1 MPANLT
7 PDYRN
12 AEKAFR
18 QAKTAPEKIAAL
30 EQMLAT
36 IPKHKG
42 TEKMQ
47 ADIKHRLAKM
57 RVAAT
62 QARGKGGGV
71 DIFFV
76 EKQGAGQ
83 VALVG
88 TPNAGKSSLVA
99 AVSHAKVK
107 VAPYPYATHAPVPGM
122 MPFEDIQIQL
132 VDLPPVSAEGLVPGM
147 AGTLR
152 NADILMIC
160 LDLSADDVLEQA
172 EVCLRALEARGLV
185 PASTRGERE
194 GQKGPEGA
202 IAKRMIFVGTKAD
215 APRAK
220 DNLEALRGLRA
231 DREPFVVTSAET
243 REGLEDL
250 GKRLFAMLDVVRVY
264 SKEPGKPADLDQPF
278 IVPRGSTVMDL
289 AETIH
294 RELAQNLKRARI
306 WGGGKYDGQ
315 AVQRDHVLADKDVI
329 ELHV

>member
-7 PDYRN
+7 PDYLK
-12 AEKAFR
+12 AERAFR

-30 EQMLAT
+30 EEMLAT

-47 ADIKHRLAKM
+47 ADIKHRIAKV
-57 RVAAT
+57 RAAAT

-71 DIFFV
+71 DVFFV

-132 VDLPPVSAEGLVPGM
+132 VDLPPVMPEGLVPGM
-147 AGTLR
+147 TGTLR

-172 EVCLRALEARGLV
+172 EVCLRALEAKGLV
-185 PASTRGERE
+185 RE
-194 GQKGPEGA
+194 GREVPEGA
-202 IAKRMIFVGTKAD
+202 NAKRTIFVGTKAD
-215 APRAK
+215 APGAK
-220 DNLEALRGLRA
+220 DNLEALRALRT
-231 DREPFVVTSAET
+231 DLEPFVATSVET

-264 SKEPGKPADLDQPF
+264 SKEPGKPADLRQPF

-289 AETIH
+289 AEAIH
-294 RELAQNLKRARI
+294 RELAQHLKRARI

>member
-12 AEKAFR
+12 AEKIFR
-18 QAKTAPEKIAAL
+18 QAKTAAEKIAAL

-47 ADIKHRLAKM
+47 ADIKRRLAKT
-57 RVAAT
+57 RSAAT

-185 PASTRGERE
+185 RE

-202 IAKRMIFVGTKAD
+202 SAKRMIFVGTKTD
-215 APRAK
+215 APGTK
-220 DNLEALRGLRA
+220 DNLEALRGLRT
-231 DREPFVVTSAET
+231 DLEPFVVTSAET
-243 REGLEDL
+243 RQGLEDL

-264 SKEPGKPADLDQPF
+264 SKEPGKPADLRQPF

>member
-7 PDYRN
+7 PDYLK
-12 AEKAFR
+12 AERAYR
-18 QAKTAPEKIAAL
+18 QAKTPQDKIAAL
-30 EQMLAT
+30 EEMYAT

-47 ADIKHRLAKM
+47 ADIKRRIAKT
-57 RVAAT
+57 RSAAT

-71 DIFFV
+71 DVFFV

-83 VALVG
+83 AALVG

-147 AGTLR
+147 TGTLR

-172 EVCLRALEARGLV
+172 EVCLRALEAKGLV
-185 PASTRGERE
+185 REGREVRGE
-194 GQKGPEGA
+194 K
-202 IAKRMIFVGTKAD
+202 
-215 APRAK
+215 
-220 DNLEALRGLRA
+220 
-231 DREPFVVTSAET
+231 
-243 REGLEDL
+243 
-250 GKRLFAMLDVVRVY
+250 
-264 SKEPGKPADLDQPF
+264 
-278 IVPRGSTVMDL
+278 
-289 AETIH
+289 
-294 RELAQNLKRARI
+294 
-306 WGGGKYDGQ
+306 
-315 AVQRDHVLADKDVI
+315 
-329 ELHV
+329 

>member
-12 AEKAFR
+12 AEKTFR
-18 QAKTAPEKIAAL
+18 QAKTASEKIAAL
-30 EQMLAT
+30 EEMLAT

-47 ADIKHRLAKM
+47 ADIKHRIAKT
-57 RVAAT
+57 RAAAT

-185 PASTRGERE
+185 RE

-202 IAKRMIFVGTKAD
+202 SAKRTIFVGTKTD
-215 APRAK
+215 APGTK
-220 DNLEALRGLRA
+220 DNLEALRGLRT
-231 DREPFVVTSAET
+231 DLEPFVVTSAET
-243 REGLEDL
+243 RQGLEDL

-264 SKEPGKPADLDQPF
+264 SKEPGKPADLRQPF

>member
-7 PDYRN
+7 PDYLH
-12 AEKAFR
+12 AERAFR

-30 EQMLAT
+30 EEMLAT

-47 ADIKHRLAKM
+47 ADIKHRIAKT
-57 RVAAT
+57 RAAAT

-132 VDLPPVSAEGLVPGM
+132 VDLPPVSAEGLVSGM
-147 AGTLR
+147 TGTLR

-160 LDLSADDVLEQA
+160 LDLSAGDVLEQV
-172 EVCLRALEARGLV
+172 EVCLRALEAKGIV
-185 PASTRGERE
+185 RE
-194 GQKGPEGA
+194 GREVPEGA
-202 IAKRMIFVGTKAD
+202 VAKRTIFVGTKAD
-215 APRAK
+215 APGAK
-220 DNLEALRGLRA
+220 DNLEALRGLRT
-231 DREPFVVTSAET
+231 DLEPFVATSAET

-289 AETIH
+289 AEAIH
-294 RELAQNLKRARI
+294 RELAHHLKRARI

>member
-7 PDYRN
+7 PDYLK
-12 AEKAFR
+12 AERAFR
-18 QAKTAPEKIAAL
+18 QAKTAAEKIAAL
-30 EQMLAT
+30 EEMLAT

-47 ADIKHRLAKM
+47 ADIKHRIAKV
-57 RVAAT
+57 RSAAT

-71 DIFFV
+71 DVFFV

-147 AGTLR
+147 TGTLR

-160 LDLSADDVLEQA
+160 LDLSAGDVLEQV
-172 EVCLRALEARGLV
+172 EVCLRALEAKGLV
-185 PASTRGERE
+185 RE
-194 GQKGPEGA
+194 GREGPEGA
-202 IAKRMIFVGTKAD
+202 VAKRTIFVGTKAD
-215 APRAK
+215 APGAK
-220 DNLEALRGLRA
+220 DNLEALRGLRT
-231 DREPFVVTSAET
+231 DLEPFVVTSAET

>member
-7 PDYRN
+7 PDYLH

-30 EQMLAT
+30 EEMLAT

-47 ADIKHRLAKM
+47 ADIKHRIAKV
-57 RVAAT
+57 RAAAT

-71 DIFFV
+71 DVFFV

-132 VDLPPVSAEGLVPGM
+132 VDLPPVSAEGLVSGM
-147 AGTLR
+147 TGTLR

-160 LDLSADDVLEQA
+160 LDLSAGDVLEQV
-172 EVCLRALEARGLV
+172 EVCLRVLEAKGLV
-185 PASTRGERE
+185 RE

-202 IAKRMIFVGTKAD
+202 VAKRTIFVGTKAD
-215 APRAK
+215 APGAK
-220 DNLEALRGLRA
+220 DNLEALRGLRT
-231 DREPFVVTSAET
+231 DLEPFVATSAET
-243 REGLEDL
+243 REGLEDM

-264 SKEPGKPADLDQPF
+264 SKEPGKPADLRQPF

-289 AETIH
+289 AEAIH
-294 RELAQNLKRARI
+294 RELAQHLKRARI

>member
-12 AEKAFR
+12 AEKVYR

-47 ADIKHRLAKM
+47 ADIKHRIAKT
-57 RVAAT
+57 RAAAT

-147 AGTLR
+147 TGTLR

-160 LDLSADDVLEQA
+160 LDLSADDVLEQV

-231 DREPFVVTSAET
+231 DREPFVVASAET

-278 IVPRGSTVMDL
+278 ILPRGSTVMDL

>member
-12 AEKAFR
+12 AEKIFR
-18 QAKTAPEKIAAL
+18 QAKTAAEKIAAL

-47 ADIKHRLAKM
+47 ADIKRRLAKT
-57 RVAAT
+57 RSAAT

-185 PASTRGERE
+185 RE

-202 IAKRMIFVGTKAD
+202 SAKRMIFVGTKTD
-215 APRAK
+215 APGTK
-220 DNLEALRGLRA
+220 DNLEALRGLRT
-231 DREPFVVTSAET
+231 DLEPFVVTSAET
-243 REGLEDL
+243 RQGLEDL

-264 SKEPGKPADLDQPF
+264 SKEPGKPADLRQPF

-306 WGGGKYDGQ
+306 WGGDKYDGQ

>member
-7 PDYRN
+7 PMYRK
-12 AEKAFR
+12 AEETFR
-18 QAKTAPEKIAAL
+18 QAKTVAEKVAAL
-30 EQMLAT
+30 EEMYAT

-47 ADIKHRLAKM
+47 ADIKHRLAKL
-57 RVAAT
+57 RETA
-62 QARGKGGGV
+62 QQQRGRSGV
-71 DIFFV
+71 DVFHV
-76 EKQGAGQ
+76 ERQGAGQ
-83 VALVG
+83 FVLVGLPNSGKSALVG
-88 TPNAGKSSLVA
+88 ALTKAHVT
-99 AVSHAKVK
+99 

-132 VDLPPVSAEGLVPGM
+132 VDLPPVMPEGLVPGM
-147 AGTLR
+147 TGTLR

-172 EVCLRALEARGLV
+172 EVCLRALEAKGLV
-185 PASTRGERE
+185 RE
-194 GQKGPEGA
+194 GREAPEGA
-202 IAKRMIFVGTKAD
+202 VAKRTVFVGTKAD
-215 APRAK
+215 APGAK

-231 DREPFVVTSAET
+231 DLEPFVATSTET

-264 SKEPGKPADLDQPF
+264 SKEPGKPADLRQPF

-294 RELAQNLKRARI
+294 RELAQHLKRARI

>member
-7 PDYRN
+7 PDYLK
-12 AEKAFR
+12 AERAFR

-30 EQMLAT
+30 EEMLAT

-47 ADIKHRLAKM
+47 ADIKHRIAKT
-57 RVAAT
+57 RAAAT

-147 AGTLR
+147 TGTLR

-172 EVCLRALEARGLV
+172 EVCLRTLEAKGLV
-185 PASTRGERE
+185 RE
-194 GQKGPEGA
+194 GQKVPEGA
-202 IAKRMIFVGTKAD
+202 IAKRAIFVGTKAD
-215 APRAK
+215 APKAK
-220 DNLEALRGLRA
+220 DNLEALRGLRT
-231 DREPFVVTSAET
+231 DLEPFVVTSAET

-264 SKEPGKPADLDQPF
+264 SKEPGKPADLRQPF
-278 IVPRGSTVMDL
+278 IVPRGSTVMNL

-294 RELAQNLKRARI
+294 RELAQHLKRARI